1 MALRCLA
8 WRGTAIGEENMLMMT
23 IVTVDGAREAQIEII
38 SLRTHSCLFLGV
50 GDATLVERLE
60 AAMEV
65 RLSAS

>member
-50 GDATLVERLE
+50 GDALL
-60 AAMEV
+60 
-65 RLSAS
+65 